1 MKSSNLACCWR
12 KLAPAGFCGLEIQG
26 QMHAFMAAV
35 LLRATWLDALDL
47 DAEPEPPD
55 RQPAQAEEGIGACE
69 RDAVIGA
76 NGLGQAELLE
86 HGLEHW
92 ERVGF
97 LGGRERLAS
106 EQVSAGEVGDRQRI
120 AIATIGEHELAF
132 VVGAPQVVGLA
143 GTRKRRSLRPVPPSH
158 SAFD

>member
-1 MKSSNLACCWR
+1 LVRPLVVVAFDEVVEFGLLLEEVGASGL
-12 KLAPAGFCGLEIQG
+12 CGLELQG
-26 QMHAFMAAV
+26 QVHAFMAAV

-69 RDAVIGA
+69 RDAVVGA

-97 LGGRERLAS
+97 LVVESASQANKYRLAKS
-106 EQVSAGEVGDRQRI
+106 VIVSG
-120 AIATIGEHELAF
+120 
-132 VVGAPQVVGLA
+132 
-143 GTRKRRSLRPVPPSH
+143 
-158 SAFD
+158 